1 MYSLL
6 GEIILSLSVFSV
18 LLASVS
24 LAASRIS
31 LNRNVWLAGFFAEV
45 LDFFYLPL
53 RLFFFKLSDTK
64 KLDKW
69 MVSLKN
75 TAHKKDFARTK
86 RRMIITPHC
95 MRSLDCPAASTKKGI
110 ECISCGKCVFTKLKD
125 DAEKYG
131 YKHYI
136 VTGSS
141 FVKHIMKEGKYD
153 GALAIACD
161 YELNKVMIGLK
172 GKKIVTYGIPMLN
185 DGCFNTEVEYSKVI
199 ETLDMFNVNRKF
211 FNR

>member
-1 MYSLL
+1 MYRLL
-6 GEIILSLSVFSV
+6 GEVILALSVMSV

-24 LAASRIS
+24 LAASRMS
-31 LNRNVWLAGFFAEV
+31 LNRNVWLAGFFVEI

-53 RLFFFKLSDTK
+53 NFFFFKLSDTR

-75 TAHKKDFARTK
+75 IAHKNDFAKTK
-86 RRMIITPHC
+86 RRMMITPHC
-95 MRSLDCPAASTKKGI
+95 MRFLECPAPSTKKGI
-110 ECISCGKCVFTKLKD
+110 QCTSCGKCVFTKLKE

-131 YKHYI
+131 YRLYI

-141 FVKHIMKEGKYD
+141 FVKHIIKEGKYE
-153 GALAIACD
+153 GALLIACD
-161 YELNKVMIGLK
+161 YELNKVMMGLK
-172 GKKIVTYGIPMLN
+172 GKNIVTYGIPMLN

-199 ETLDMFNVNRKF
+199 DTLEMLDENRTF